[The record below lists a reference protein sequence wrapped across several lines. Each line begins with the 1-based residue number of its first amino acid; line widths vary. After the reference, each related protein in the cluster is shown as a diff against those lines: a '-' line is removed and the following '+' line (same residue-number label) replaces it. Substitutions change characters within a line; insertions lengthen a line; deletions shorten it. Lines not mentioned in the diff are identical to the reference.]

1 MYVAMADKTPKHS
14 TLIQA
19 QWRSRL
25 GTLVRRKSKEDESDL
40 DVMTELDIM
49 TENLRHLELTPTTKK
64 SFSVFE
70 PDDYHLEEGE
80 VRSYLDPKCLQSTLL
95 TV

>member
-1 MYVAMADKTPKHS
+1 M
-14 TLIQA
+14 
-19 QWRSRL
+19 

-80 VRSYLDPKCLQSTLL
+80 VRSYLEPKWLQSTLL
-95 TV
+95 TA

>member
-1 MYVAMADKTPKHS
+1 MADRTPKHN

-19 QWRSRL
+19 QWRNRL

-80 VRSYLDPKCLQSTLL
+80 VRSYLEPKWLQSTLL
-95 TV
+95 TA